1 MIVSIGDVATFP
13 SAEAN
18 QEQSAK
24 VLEEAAEVFAA
35 WQQFDA
41 KGRGMYRQPF
51 LKKLLSELADLV
63 MACENMLAGAY
74 AGHGLRECECEGVA
88 LTKAYLHG
96 LLLAAA
102 DVRHAQYMWNLSPSD
117 RTLEDLMGTVE
128 DLERYAC
135 GVISAL
141 GVEDFTPY
149 MLACEKRNRWR
160 GRYE

>member
-1 MIVSIGDVATFP
+1 MIVNIGEVATFP

-18 QEQSAK
+18 REQSAK

-41 KGRGMYRQPF
+41 KGRAMYRQPF

-63 MACENMLAGAY
+63 MACENMLSGVNQY
-74 AGHGLRECECEGVA
+74 GLRECECEGVA
-88 LTKAYLHG
+88 LTKTYLHG

-102 DVRHAQYMWNLSPSD
+102 EVSEAVRMWNLFPSD
-117 RTLEDLMGTVE
+117 RTLEDLLGTVE
-128 DLERYAC
+128 ELERYAC